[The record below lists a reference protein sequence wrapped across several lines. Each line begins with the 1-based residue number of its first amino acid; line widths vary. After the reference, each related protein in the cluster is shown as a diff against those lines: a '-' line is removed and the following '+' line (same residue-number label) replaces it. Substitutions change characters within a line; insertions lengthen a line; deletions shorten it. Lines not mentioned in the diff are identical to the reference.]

1 MPPSPALQPST
12 SFDRHGRTPRA
23 GFWTRD
29 AGRVAPIVLA
39 MAAVLAL
46 VLALP
51 GQTVTTRYLGDLF
64 VALDGAHRVL
74 AGQVPSRDFH
84 TPWGPLVTYIPAA
97 GYWLSGTLGG
107 AMPVGMALVIAVLA
121 PAMAHVFASRLHPI
135 IALPLAAFLLLILAV
150 PMNLG
155 ESVTSVSHAKFYNR
169 VGWGALATL
178 LVMYLPTH
186 PEEERREW
194 ADVAAAAVLTLVMVY
209 NKATYGAVA
218 LAFLAFMLL
227 MPGQR
232 RWAALALGVVV
243 VSATIIELLW
253 RGTAAYA
260 ADVLQTLRIG
270 GVVRGS
276 AGQIFDHLL
285 TNLADYVFLAL
296 LIGLALRAT
305 RSLRDALFY
314 LFCAVTGFLV
324 INQNFQTWG
333 IIAIHAAA
341 AVAAERLVRHAE
353 AAPETTER
361 TWSMAAGAQLVFIAL
376 VLPTIVHCTIPLTLH
391 AAAAT
396 ARVGDEVVFPNMKG
410 VRIANLWTPGEYGAL
425 TTEVA
430 AIRDGAAALARLEP
444 KPARVVALDFANP
457 FSAAL
462 GLAPARG
469 DAAFLQ
475 WERNVDSENFI
486 PPERLLAGVDV
497 VMEPKPGA
505 GPSPQSP
512 TGKDPRAGLQE
523 LYGPFIAANFDLV
536 AESASWRIHRRRATA
551 SPAPR

>member
-1 MPPSPALQPST
+1 M
-12 SFDRHGRTPRA
+12 
-23 GFWTRD
+23 
-29 AGRVAPIVLA
+29 VLA

-46 VLALP
+46 VLVLP

-107 AMPVGMALVIAVLA
+107 AMPVGMAVVIAVLA
-121 PAMAHVFASRLHPI
+121 PVMAHVFASRLHPI
-135 IALPLAAFLLLILAV
+135 VALPLAAFLLLILAV

-155 ESVTSVSHAKFYNR
+155 ESVTAVSHAKFYNR

-194 ADVAAAAVLTLVMVY
+194 ADVVAAAVLTLVMIY
-209 NKATYGAVA
+209 TKATYGAVA

-232 RWAALALGVVV
+232 RWAAIALGTVV
-243 VSATIIELLW
+243 VSGGIIEVFW

-260 ADVLQTLRIG
+260 ADMLQTLRIG

-285 TNLADYVFLAL
+285 TNFADYVL
-296 LIGLALRAT
+296 LILLAGLALRAT
-305 RSLRDALFY
+305 RSLRDAAFY
-314 LFCAVTGFLV
+314 AFCAVTGFLV
-324 INQNFQTWG
+324 INHNFQTWG

-341 AVAAERLVRHAE
+341 AVAAERLVRRAE
-353 AAPETTER
+353 AAEPSER
-361 TWSMAAGAQLVFIAL
+361 TWSTAAGAQLVFIAL

-391 AAAAT
+391 AVAAT
-396 ARVGDEVVFPNMKG
+396 ARMGDEVVFANLKG
-410 VRIANLWTPGEYGAL
+410 VRVANLWTPGEYGAVTAEL
-425 TTEVA
+425 A
-430 AIRDGAAALARLEP
+430 AVREGVEALSRLDP
-444 KPARVVALDFANP
+444 KPARVFVLDFANP

-475 WERNVDSENFI
+475 WERNVDRENFI

-512 TGKDPRAGLQE
+512 TGEDPRAGLQE
-523 LYGPFIAANFDLV
+523 LYGPFVAANFDLV
-536 AESASWRIHRRRATA
+536 AESVSWRIYRRRAA
-551 SPAPR
+551 APPAPR

>member
-1 MPPSPALQPST
+1 MPPATAMRPST
-12 SFDRHGRTPRA
+12 SFDRYGRTGRIR
-23 GFWTRD
+23 FWTRD

-39 MAAVLAL
+39 IAAVLAL

-51 GQTVTTRYLGDLF
+51 GQTVTTRYLSDLF
-64 VALDGAHRVL
+64 IALDGAHRVL

-84 TPWGPLVTYIPAA
+84 TPLGPLATYIPAA
-97 GYWLSGTLGG
+97 GYWLSGTLAG
-107 AMPVGMALVIAVLA
+107 AMPVGVALAIAVLA

-135 IALPLAAFLLLILAV
+135 AALPLAVFLLLIVAV
-150 PMNLG
+150 PTNLG

-169 VGWGALATL
+169 LGWGALATL

-194 ADVAAAAVLTLVMVY
+194 ADVASAAVLTLVVVY
-209 NKATYGAVA
+209 TKATYGAVA
-218 LAFLAFMLL
+218 LAFLLFMLVV
-227 MPGQR
+227 PGQR
-232 RWAALALGVVV
+232 RWAALALGIVV
-243 VSATIIELLW
+243 VSAGVIELFW

-260 ADVLQTLRIG
+260 ADVSHTLRIG

-276 AGQIFDHLL
+276 PGQIFDHLL
-285 TNLADYVFLAL
+285 TNFADYVLLAL
-296 LIGLALRAT
+296 LVVLALRAT

-314 LFCAVTGFLV
+314 AFCAVGGFLV

-341 AVAAERLVRHAE
+341 AVAAERLVRNAE
-353 AAPETTER
+353 TAPEPTER
-361 TWSMAAGAQLVFIAL
+361 GWSVAAGAQLVFIAL
-376 VLPTIVHCTIPLTLH
+376 VLPPIVHCTIPLTLH
-391 AAAAT
+391 AFAAT
-396 ARVGDEVVFPNMKG
+396 ARAGDELVYPSMKG

-430 AIRDGAAALARLEP
+430 AMRDGTEALSRLDP
-444 KPARVVALDFANP
+444 KPAGVFVLDFANP

-475 WERNVDSENFI
+475 WDRNVDRQTFI
-486 PPERLLAGVDV
+486 PPDRLLADVDI

-505 GPSPQSP
+505 GPAAKTP
-512 TGKDPRAGLQE
+512 TGEDPRAE
-523 LYGPFIAANFDLV
+523 IRALYGPHVAANFDLV
-536 AESASWRIHRRRATA
+536 GETASWSIHRRRAARFDT
-551 SPAPR
+551 PR